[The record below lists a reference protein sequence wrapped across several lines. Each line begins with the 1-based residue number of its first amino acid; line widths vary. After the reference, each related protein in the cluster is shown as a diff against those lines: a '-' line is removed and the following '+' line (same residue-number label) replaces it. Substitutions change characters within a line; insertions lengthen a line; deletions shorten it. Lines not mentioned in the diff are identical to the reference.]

1 MDYALHDAIGNLGVA
16 LIVGTYFLV
25 QIGRMSA
32 VQLPYIVMNGL
43 GALLITY
50 SLCFDFNMSA
60 FVIEVT
66 WFLISLV
73 GMVRIM
79 LQRRRATG

>member
-1 MDYALHDAIGNLGVA
+1 MDYALHDAIGNLGVV

-32 VQLPYIVMNGL
+32 VELPYIVLNGL
-43 GALLITY
+43 GALLILY
-50 SLCFDFNMSA
+50 SLLFEFNMSA

-66 WFLISLV
+66 WFLISVMGVL
-73 GMVRIM
+73 RI
-79 LQRRRATG
+79 LAQRRRRPP